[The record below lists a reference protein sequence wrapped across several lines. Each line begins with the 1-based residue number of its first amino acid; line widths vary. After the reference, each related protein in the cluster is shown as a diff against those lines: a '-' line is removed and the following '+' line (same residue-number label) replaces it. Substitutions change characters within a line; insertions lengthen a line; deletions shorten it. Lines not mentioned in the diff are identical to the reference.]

1 MYIYM
6 STSPDPH
13 QPFLPPAIG
22 DAIRTPSPSVIN
34 PSSISPSI
42 CTWGGLGGP
51 GGLLLLKGLWEQS
64 GAAAR
69 RKCSLRFYNVPDSRN
84 SDNGVFTWTADK
96 YPVCL

>member
-6 STSPDPH
+6 SSSPDPH

-51 GGLLLLKGLWEQS
+51 GGAFAFKG
-64 GAAAR
+64 
-69 RKCSLRFYNVPDSRN
+69 SLGTKWRCGPEEMLPSVLQRTRFPKFRQW
-84 SDNGVFTWTADK
+84 GVYMD
-96 YPVCL
+96 C